1 MTDRKIWIAV
11 VGLALVAAY
20 LQVRVFQLD
29 QQLKDAGRLREE
41 LASLAAES
49 VQSIESAGQA
59 TLKSFR
65 ETVASDL
72 ASVAKTV
79 SDEQARALEERLK
92 RLNVEVSKL
101 EAESRNAQAERDRVL
116 NGLPEHVELDEL
128 NDYYAARWKQKTGYI
143 GTVETFNTSQ
153 GSIGFQKNHFS
164 FAYIPSSKRLAW
176 LKIGKD
182 AVTEN
187 AELIKAW
194 LDESA
199 RAKGRLGYVRQYRTT
214 KPSDYGEYTPKL
226 STARGT
232 CTSRRTFSTSA
243 SKERMTATRCSTR
256 TTLRPAPMPGN
267 SSMSSSSTT
276 RSWEARNEAAC

>member
-1 MTDRKIWIAV
+1 MRLSLVTDRKIWITV

-92 RLNVEVSKL
+92 RLNAEVSKL

-194 LDESA
+194 LDESV

-214 KPSDYGEYTPKL
+214 KPSDYGEYTEALYRKGDMYFKTYLQYQRVQGTYDRHSLQYTYYVETGSDARKQQYELEQYNQKL
-226 STARGT
+226 GS
-232 CTSRRTFSTSA
+232 
-243 SKERMTATRCSTR
+243 
-256 TTLRPAPMPGN
+256 
-267 SSMSSSSTT
+267 
-276 RSWEARNEAAC
+276 